1 MASTAAQLPD
11 VSEERGACA
20 LCAEAKPLLR
30 SHIIPNAVFRRIK
43 QAQGSGQLIQLDDAD
58 ETPVRRS
65 QDTWPEYLLCRACE
79 GIIGGYERYGLELLR
94 GEGRL
99 AKEHTGGMS
108 FPAHDFRRFK
118 LFLTSLL
125 WRAAVSRQPPF
136 SKVVLPPACCETAR
150 VSLLSGKPL
159 TARRLGCRLRRLVDP
174 TGVERGGFSADDLRQ
189 LVISPIPRLHGGSN
203 HYSLLFV
210 MEGFLLE
217 FFVRAV
223 PLRLAGQRGIHT
235 DAPVLFVPNR
245 NLFEVPDL
253 VKLMVSAYAKQ
264 DPV

>member
-1 MASTAAQLPD
+1 M
-11 VSEERGACA
+11 
-20 LCAEAKPLLR
+20 LR

-43 QAQGSGQLIQLDDAD
+43 QAQGSGQLIQFDDAD
-58 ETPVRRS
+58 GTPVRRS

-79 GIIGGYERYGLELLR
+79 SIIGGYERYGLELLR

-99 AKEHTGGMS
+99 AKEHAGGVS
-108 FPAHDFRRFK
+108 FPTHDFGRFK

-125 WRAAVSRQPPF
+125 WRAAVSRQRPF
-136 SKVVLPPACCETAR
+136 SKVVLPTECCETAR

-174 TGVERGGFSADDLRQ
+174 TGVERGGFSADSLRQ

-210 MEGFLLE
+210 IEGFLLE

-223 PLRLAGQRGIHT
+223 PLRLAGLRGIHT
-235 DAPVLFVPNR
+235 DTPALFVPNQ
-245 NLFEVPDL
+245 NLFEVPEL

-264 DPV
+264 DPI